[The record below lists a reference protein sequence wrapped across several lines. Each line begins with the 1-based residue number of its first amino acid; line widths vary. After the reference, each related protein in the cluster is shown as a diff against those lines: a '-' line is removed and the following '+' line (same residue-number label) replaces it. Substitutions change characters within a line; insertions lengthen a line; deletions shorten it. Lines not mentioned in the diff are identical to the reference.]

1 MDKLNIKKRRVMMY
15 FIEATQE
22 LILNEGIENLSIKKI
37 ADTAGY
43 NTATIY
49 NYFEDLEE
57 LILYSSIDYLK
68 IYLKDLKSEIKS
80 NMKAIEMYETIY
92 KVFVHHSFEKPE
104 IFHTLFFGKYSYKLE
119 KIIKKYYE
127 IFPDDITGQT
137 DITKSVLVEGNIH
150 NRDLP
155 VIKQMIK
162 EGSILEEEA
171 PYIMEAIV
179 RIHQSY
185 LENILQQREKISLEE
200 HKIKFFKIFDF
211 LLKGCFFYLDEPL
224 NLNFL
229 PNLI

>member
-68 IYLKDLKSEIKS
+68 IYLKDLKSEINS
-80 NMKAIEMYETIY
+80 NMKAIEIYETIY

-200 HKIKFFKIFDF
+200 HEIKFFKIFNF
-211 LLKGCFFYLDEPL
+211 LLKR
-224 NLNFL
+224 NKK
-229 PNLI
+229 

>member
-68 IYLKDLKSEIKS
+68 IYLKDLKSEINS

-104 IFHTLFFGKYSYKLE
+104 IFYTLFFGKYSYKLE

-200 HKIKFFKIFDF
+200 HKIKFFKIF
-211 LLKGCFFYLDEPL
+211 
-224 NLNFL
+224 NFL
-229 PNLI
+229 IKRNKK

>member
-171 PYIMEAIV
+171 PYIIEAIV

-200 HKIKFFKIFDF
+200 HKIKFFKVFNF
-211 LLKGCFFYLDEPL
+211 LLKREKRKM
-224 NLNFL
+224 
-229 PNLI
+229 

>member
-68 IYLKDLKSEIKS
+68 IYLKDLKSEINS

-92 KVFVHHSFEKPE
+92 KVFVHHSFKKPE

-211 LLKGCFFYLDEPL
+211 LLKRKKK
-224 NLNFL
+224 
-229 PNLI
+229 

>member
-68 IYLKDLKSEIKS
+68 IYLKDLKSEINS

-185 LENILQQREKISLEE
+185 LENILQQREQISLEE
-200 HKIKFFKIFDF
+200 HKIKFFKSFDF
-211 LLKGCFFYLDEPL
+211 LLKRKKK
-224 NLNFL
+224 
-229 PNLI
+229 